1 MSKTVTAIRFEPE
14 EKEWIEAFAN
24 LNGVTFSAQ
33 VRQWA
38 LERLED
44 EMDSRDLQ
52 KAVADSDV
60 DDKGIGIVELM
71 DTYGIA

>member
-1 MSKTVTAIRFEPE
+1 MSKTVTAIRFEPD
-14 EKEWIEAFAN
+14 EKDWIEAFAN

-33 VRQWA
+33 VRQWT

-52 KAVADSDV
+52 KAIASSRA
-60 DDKGIGIVELM
+60 DDKGIGIAELM
-71 DTYGIA
+71 DKYGIA